1 MKIVFIIVAVIAVV
15 FTLIYVNHKIQLK
28 KEEKT
33 LRPLGQ
39 MVTIDGQDMCV
50 YTGGTGDVT
59 LVFLSGGGTCA
70 PILDFQSLDSL
81 LLDDYKVAVVE
92 RFGYGFSDV
101 TDKSRRIDSVLEDTR
116 QALKEAGCEA
126 PYVLCPHSMSGL
138 EALYWAQTYPDEVQ
152 AIIGLDMAV
161 PEYYADMKVNMP
173 MLKLTGAAARIGVT
187 RLIPG
192 VWEGDA
198 VKRGTLSE
206 KEKETY
212 KALFYRKT
220 ATVTM
225 LNEYQTVRENA
236 RMVEKRPIPK
246 IPMLLFVSDGTG
258 TGFDTDTWREIP
270 KKYLADAE
278 NGQIITLDCPHYVQD
293 YEYEKI
299 ADDMKEFLR
308 TEMQ

>member
-1 MKIVFIIVAVIAVV
+1 MKIVLIIMIVIVA
-15 FTLIYVNHKIQLK
+15 FLILVYVNHRVQSK
-28 KEEKT
+28 KEEKMLT
-33 LRPLGQ
+33 PMGQ
-39 MVTIDGQDMCV
+39 LVTVDGHDMCV
-50 YTGGTGDVT
+50 YSGGTGNVT

-70 PILDFQSLDSL
+70 PILDFQLLDSL

-101 TDKSRRIDSVLEDTR
+101 TDKSRRLDSVLEDTR

-173 MLKLTGAAARIGVT
+173 MLKLTGAAARIGLT

-198 VKRGTLSE
+198 VKRGTLSD

-212 KALFYRKT
+212 QALFYRKT

-225 LNEYQTVRENA
+225 LNEYQAVGENA
-236 RMVEKRPIPK
+236 RMVTERPIPQV
-246 IPMLLFVSDGTG
+246 PMLLFVSNGTG
-258 TGFDTDTWREIP
+258 TGFDTDTWRKIP
-270 KKYLADAE
+270 EKYLADAE
-278 NGQIITLDCPHYVQD
+278 DGQIITLDCPHYVQD

-299 ADDMKEFLR
+299 AGDIEEFLQAK
-308 TEMQ
+308 M

>member
-1 MKIVFIIVAVIAVV
+1 MKIVLIIIIVIVAFLLLV
-15 FTLIYVNHKIQLK
+15 YVNHRVQSK

-33 LRPLGQ
+33 LTPIGQ
-39 MVTIDGQDMCV
+39 MVTVDGHDMCV
-50 YTGGTGDVT
+50 YSGGTGDVT

-70 PILDFQSLDSL
+70 PILDFQSLDAL

-101 TDKSRRIDSVLEDTR
+101 TDKSRQLDSVLEDTR

-173 MLKLTGAAARIGVT
+173 MLKLTGAAARIGLT

-198 VKRGTLSE
+198 VKRGTLSD

-212 KALFYRKT
+212 QALFYRKT
-220 ATVTM
+220 ATETM
-225 LNEYQTVRENA
+225 LNEYQAVGENA
-236 RMVEKRPIPK
+236 RMVAERPIPQV
-246 IPMLLFVSDGTG
+246 PMLLFVSNGTG
-258 TGFDTDTWREIP
+258 TGFDTDTWRKIP
-270 KKYLADAE
+270 EKYLADAE
-278 NGQIITLDCPHYVQD
+278 DGQIITLDCPHYVQD

-299 ADDMKEFLR
+299 AGDIEEFLQAK
-308 TEMQ
+308 M

>member
-1 MKIVFIIVAVIAVV
+1 MKIVLIIMIVIVA
-15 FTLIYVNHKIQLK
+15 FLILVYVNHRVQSK

-33 LRPLGQ
+33 LTPMGQ
-39 MVTIDGQDMCV
+39 LVTVDGHDMCV
-50 YTGGTGDVT
+50 YSGGTGDVT

-70 PILDFQSLDSL
+70 PILNFQSLDSL
-81 LLDDYKVAVVE
+81 LLDNYKVAVVE

-101 TDKSRRIDSVLEDTR
+101 TDKSRRLDSVLEDTR

-161 PEYYADMKVNMP
+161 PEYYVDMKVNMP
-173 MLKLTGAAARIGVT
+173 MLKLTGAAARIGLT

-198 VKRGTLSE
+198 VKRGTLSD

-212 KALFYRKT
+212 QALFYRKT
-220 ATVTM
+220 ATETM
-225 LNEYQTVRENA
+225 LNEYQAVGENA
-236 RMVEKRPIPK
+236 RMVAERPTPQV
-246 IPMLLFVSDGTG
+246 PMLLFVSNGTG
-258 TGFDTDTWREIP
+258 TGFDTDTWRKIP
-270 KKYLADAE
+270 EKYLADAE
-278 NGQIITLDCPHYVQD
+278 DGQIITLDCPHYVQD

-299 ADDMKEFLR
+299 AGDIEEFLQAK
-308 TEMQ
+308 M

>member
-1 MKIVFIIVAVIAVV
+1 MKIVLIIMIVIVA
-15 FTLIYVNHKIQLK
+15 FLILVYVNHRVQSK

-33 LRPLGQ
+33 LTPMGQ
-39 MVTIDGQDMCV
+39 MVTVDGHDMCV
-50 YTGGTGDVT
+50 YSGGTGNVT

-101 TDKSRRIDSVLEDTR
+101 TDKSRRLDSVLEDTR

-138 EALYWAQTYPDEVQ
+138 EALYWVQTYPDEVQ

-173 MLKLTGAAARIGVT
+173 MLKLTGVAARIGLT

-198 VKRGTLSE
+198 VKRGTLSD

-212 KALFYRKT
+212 QALFYRKT
-220 ATVTM
+220 ATETM
-225 LNEYQTVRENA
+225 LNEYQAVGENA
-236 RMVEKRPIPK
+236 RMVAERPIPQ
-246 IPMLLFVSDGTG
+246 IPMLLFVSNGTG
-258 TGFDTDTWREIP
+258 TGFDTDTWRKIP
-270 KKYLADAE
+270 EKYLADAE
-278 NGQIITLDCPHYVQD
+278 DGQIITLDCPHYVQD

-299 ADDMKEFLR
+299 AGNIEEFLQAK
-308 TEMQ
+308 M

>member
-1 MKIVFIIVAVIAVV
+1 MKTVLIIMIVIVA
-15 FTLIYVNHKIQLK
+15 FLILVYVNHRVQSK

-33 LRPLGQ
+33 LTPMGQ
-39 MVTIDGQDMCV
+39 LVTVDGHDMCV
-50 YTGGTGDVT
+50 YSGGTGDVT

-81 LLDDYKVAVVE
+81 LLDNYKVAVVE

-101 TDKSRRIDSVLEDTR
+101 TDKSRRLDSVLEDTR

-161 PEYYADMKVNMP
+161 PEYYVDMKVNMP
-173 MLKLTGAAARIGVT
+173 MLKLTGAAARIGLT

-198 VKRGTLSE
+198 VKRGTLSD

-212 KALFYRKT
+212 QALFYRKT
-220 ATVTM
+220 ATETM
-225 LNEYQTVRENA
+225 LNEYQAVGENA
-236 RMVEKRPIPK
+236 RMVAERPTPQV
-246 IPMLLFVSDGTG
+246 PMLLFVSNGTG
-258 TGFDTDTWREIP
+258 TGFDTDTWRKIP
-270 KKYLADAE
+270 EKYLADAE
-278 NGQIITLDCPHYVQD
+278 DGQIITLDCPHYVQD

-299 ADDMKEFLR
+299 AGDIEEFLQAK
-308 TEMQ
+308 M

>member
-1 MKIVFIIVAVIAVV
+1 MKIVLIIMIVIVAFLVLV
-15 FTLIYVNHKIQLK
+15 YVNHRVQSK

-33 LRPLGQ
+33 LTPMGQ
-39 MVTIDGQDMCV
+39 LVTVDGHDMCV
-50 YTGGTGDVT
+50 YSGGTGDVT

-81 LLDDYKVAVVE
+81 LLDNYKVAVVE

-101 TDKSRRIDSVLEDTR
+101 TDKSRRLDSVLEDTR

-161 PEYYADMKVNMP
+161 PEYYVDMKVNMP
-173 MLKLTGAAARIGVT
+173 MLKLTGAAARIGLT

-198 VKRGTLSE
+198 VKRGTLSD

-212 KALFYRKT
+212 QALFYRKT
-220 ATVTM
+220 ATETM
-225 LNEYQTVRENA
+225 LNEYQAVGENA
-236 RMVEKRPIPK
+236 RMVAERPTPQV
-246 IPMLLFVSDGTG
+246 PMLLFVSNGTG
-258 TGFDTDTWREIP
+258 TGFDTDTWRKIP
-270 KKYLADAE
+270 EKYLADAE
-278 NGQIITLDCPHYVQD
+278 DGQIITLDCPHYVQD

-299 ADDMKEFLR
+299 AGDIEEFLQAK
-308 TEMQ
+308 M

>member
-1 MKIVFIIVAVIAVV
+1 MKIVLIIMIVIVA
-15 FTLIYVNHKIQLK
+15 FLILVYVNHRVQSK

-33 LRPLGQ
+33 LTPMGQ
-39 MVTIDGQDMCV
+39 MVTVDGHDMCV
-50 YTGGTGDVT
+50 YSGGTGNVT

-101 TDKSRRIDSVLEDTR
+101 TDKSRRLDSVLEDTR

-138 EALYWAQTYPDEVQ
+138 EALYWVQTYPDEVQ

-173 MLKLTGAAARIGVT
+173 MLKLTGVAARIGLT

-198 VKRGTLSE
+198 VKRGTLSD

-212 KALFYRKT
+212 QALFYRKT
-220 ATVTM
+220 ATETM
-225 LNEYQTVRENA
+225 LNEYQAVGENA
-236 RMVEKRPIPK
+236 RMVAERPIPQ
-246 IPMLLFVSDGTG
+246 IPMLLFVSNGTG
-258 TGFDTDTWREIP
+258 TGFDTDTWRKIP
-270 KKYLADAE
+270 EKYLADAE
-278 NGQIITLDCPHYVQD
+278 DGQIITLDCPHYVQD

-299 ADDMKEFLR
+299 AGNIEEFLR
-308 TEMQ
+308 AKM

>member
-1 MKIVFIIVAVIAVV
+1 MKIVLIIIIVIVAFLLLV
-15 FTLIYVNHKIQLK
+15 YVNHRVQSK

-33 LRPLGQ
+33 LTPMGQ
-39 MVTIDGQDMCV
+39 LVTVDGHDMCV
-50 YTGGTGDVT
+50 YSGGTGDVT

-81 LLDDYKVAVVE
+81 LLDNYKVAVVE

-101 TDKSRRIDSVLEDTR
+101 TDKSRRLDSVLEDTR

-161 PEYYADMKVNMP
+161 PEYYADMKVKMP
-173 MLKLTGAAARIGVT
+173 MLKLTGAAARIGLT

-198 VKRGTLSE
+198 VKRGTLSD

-212 KALFYRKT
+212 QALFYRKT
-220 ATVTM
+220 ATETM
-225 LNEYQTVRENA
+225 LNEYQAVGENA
-236 RMVEKRPIPK
+236 RMVAEHPIPQV
-246 IPMLLFVSDGTG
+246 PMLLFVSNGTG
-258 TGFDTDTWREIP
+258 TGFDTDTWRKIP
-270 KKYLADAE
+270 EKYLADAE
-278 NGQIITLDCPHYVQD
+278 DGQIITLDCPHYVQD

-299 ADDMKEFLR
+299 AGDIEEFLQAK
-308 TEMQ
+308 M

>member
-1 MKIVFIIVAVIAVV
+1 MKIVLIIMIVIVA
-15 FTLIYVNHKIQLK
+15 FLILVYVNHRVQSK

-33 LRPLGQ
+33 LTPMGQ
-39 MVTIDGQDMCV
+39 MVTVDGHDMCV
-50 YTGGTGDVT
+50 YSGGTGNVT

-101 TDKSRRIDSVLEDTR
+101 TDKSRHLDSVLEDTR

-138 EALYWAQTYPDEVQ
+138 EALYWVQTYPDEVQ

-173 MLKLTGAAARIGVT
+173 MLKLTGVAARIGLT

-198 VKRGTLSE
+198 VKRGTLSD

-212 KALFYRKT
+212 QALFYRKT
-220 ATVTM
+220 ATETM
-225 LNEYQTVRENA
+225 LNEYQAVGENA
-236 RMVEKRPIPK
+236 RMVAERPIPQ
-246 IPMLLFVSDGTG
+246 IPMLLFVSNGTG
-258 TGFDTDTWREIP
+258 TGFDTDTWRKIP
-270 KKYLADAE
+270 EKYLADAE
-278 NGQIITLDCPHYVQD
+278 DGQIITLDCPHYVQD

-299 ADDMKEFLR
+299 AGNIEEFLQAK
-308 TEMQ
+308 M

>member
-1 MKIVFIIVAVIAVV
+1 MKIVLIIMMVIVA
-15 FTLIYVNHKIQLK
+15 FLILVYVNHRVQSK

-33 LRPLGQ
+33 LTPMGQ
-39 MVTIDGQDMCV
+39 MVTVDGHDMCV
-50 YTGGTGDVT
+50 YSGGTGNVT

-101 TDKSRRIDSVLEDTR
+101 TDKSRRLDSVLEDTR

-138 EALYWAQTYPDEVQ
+138 EALYWVQTYPDEVQ

-173 MLKLTGAAARIGVT
+173 MLKLTGAAARIGLT

-198 VKRGTLSE
+198 VKRGTLSD

-212 KALFYRKT
+212 QALFYRKT
-220 ATVTM
+220 ATETM
-225 LNEYQTVRENA
+225 LNEYQAVGENA
-236 RMVEKRPIPK
+236 RMVAERPTPQV
-246 IPMLLFVSDGTG
+246 PMLLFVSNGTG
-258 TGFDTDTWREIP
+258 TGFDTDTWRKIP
-270 KKYLADAE
+270 EKYLADAE
-278 NGQIITLDCPHYVQD
+278 DGQIITLDCPHYVQD

-299 ADDMKEFLR
+299 AGDIEEFLQAK
-308 TEMQ
+308 M

>member
-1 MKIVFIIVAVIAVV
+1 MLPGILQPYLHRRI
-15 FTLIYVNHKIQLK
+15 
-28 KEEKT
+28 EEKT
-33 LRPLGQ
+33 LTPMGQ
-39 MVTIDGQDMCV
+39 MVIVDGHDMCV
-50 YTGGTGDVT
+50 YSGGTGNVT

-101 TDKSRRIDSVLEDTR
+101 TDKSRRLDSVLEDTR

-138 EALYWAQTYPDEVQ
+138 EALYWVQTYPDEVQ

-173 MLKLTGAAARIGVT
+173 MLKLTGTAARIGLT

-192 VWEGDA
+192 AWEGDA
-198 VKRGTLSE
+198 VKRGTLSD

-212 KALFYRKT
+212 QALFYRKT
-220 ATVTM
+220 ATETM
-225 LNEYQTVRENA
+225 LNEYQAVGENA
-236 RMVEKRPIPK
+236 RMVAERPTPQV
-246 IPMLLFVSDGTG
+246 PMLLFVSNGTG
-258 TGFDTDTWREIP
+258 TGFDTDTWRKIP
-270 KKYLADAE
+270 EKYLADAE
-278 NGQIITLDCPHYVQD
+278 DGQIITLDCLHYVQD

-299 ADDMKEFLR
+299 AGDIEEFLQAK
-308 TEMQ
+308 M

>member
-1 MKIVFIIVAVIAVV
+1 MKIVLIIMMVIVA
-15 FTLIYVNHKIQLK
+15 FLILVYVNHRVQSK

-33 LRPLGQ
+33 LTPMGQ
-39 MVTIDGQDMCV
+39 MVTVDGHDMCV
-50 YTGGTGDVT
+50 YSGGTGNVT

-101 TDKSRRIDSVLEDTR
+101 TDKSRRLDSVLEDTR

-138 EALYWAQTYPDEVQ
+138 EALYWVQTYPDEVQ

-173 MLKLTGAAARIGVT
+173 MLKLTGVAARIGLT

-198 VKRGTLSE
+198 VKRGTLSD

-212 KALFYRKT
+212 QALFYRKT
-220 ATVTM
+220 ATETM
-225 LNEYQTVRENA
+225 LNEYQAVGENA
-236 RMVEKRPIPK
+236 RMVAERPTPQV
-246 IPMLLFVSDGTG
+246 PMLLFVSNGTG
-258 TGFDTDTWREIP
+258 TGFDTDTWRKIP
-270 KKYLADAE
+270 EKYLADAE
-278 NGQIITLDCPHYVQD
+278 DGQIITLDCPHYVQD

-299 ADDMKEFLR
+299 AGDIEEFLQAK
-308 TEMQ
+308 M

>member
-1 MKIVFIIVAVIAVV
+1 
-15 FTLIYVNHKIQLK
+15 
-28 KEEKT
+28 
-33 LRPLGQ
+33 
-39 MVTIDGQDMCV
+39 MCV
-50 YTGGTGDVT
+50 YSGGTGNVT

-101 TDKSRRIDSVLEDTR
+101 TDKSRRLDSVLEDTR

-126 PYVLCPHSMSGL
+126 PYMLCPHSMSGL
-138 EALYWAQTYPDEVQ
+138 EALYWVQTYPDEMQ

-173 MLKLTGAAARIGVT
+173 MLKLTGVAARIGLT

-192 VWEGDA
+192 VWEGEA
-198 VKRGTLSE
+198 VKRGTLSD

-212 KALFYRKT
+212 QALFYRKT
-220 ATVTM
+220 ATETM
-225 LNEYQTVRENA
+225 LNEYQAVGENA
-236 RMVEKRPIPK
+236 RMVAERPIPQ
-246 IPMLLFVSDGTG
+246 IPMLLFVSNGTG
-258 TGFDTDTWREIP
+258 TGFDTDTWRKIP
-270 KKYLADAE
+270 EKYLADAE
-278 NGQIITLDCPHYVQD
+278 DGQIITLDCPHYVQD

-299 ADDMKEFLR
+299 AGDIEEFLR
-308 TEMQ
+308 AKM

>member
-1 MKIVFIIVAVIAVV
+1 MKIVLIIMIVIVAFLVLV
-15 FTLIYVNHKIQLK
+15 YVNHRVQSK

-33 LRPLGQ
+33 LTPMGQ
-39 MVTIDGQDMCV
+39 LVTVDGHDMCV
-50 YTGGTGDVT
+50 YSGGTGDVT

-81 LLDDYKVAVVE
+81 LLDNYKVAVVE

-101 TDKSRRIDSVLEDTR
+101 TDKSRRLDSVLEDTR

-161 PEYYADMKVNMP
+161 PEYYVDMKVNMP
-173 MLKLTGAAARIGVT
+173 MLKLTGAAARIGLT

-198 VKRGTLSE
+198 VKRGTLSD

-212 KALFYRKT
+212 QALFYRKT
-220 ATVTM
+220 ATETM
-225 LNEYQTVRENA
+225 LNEYQAVGENA
-236 RMVEKRPIPK
+236 CMVAERPTPQV
-246 IPMLLFVSDGTG
+246 PMLLFVSNGTG
-258 TGFDTDTWREIP
+258 TGFDTDTWRKIP
-270 KKYLADAE
+270 EKYLADAE
-278 NGQIITLDCPHYVQD
+278 DGQIITLDCPHYVQD

-299 ADDMKEFLR
+299 AGDIEEFLQAK
-308 TEMQ
+308 M

>member
-1 MKIVFIIVAVIAVV
+1 MKIVLIIMIVIVA
-15 FTLIYVNHKIQLK
+15 FLILVYVNHRVQSK

-33 LRPLGQ
+33 LTPMGQ
-39 MVTIDGQDMCV
+39 MVIVDGHDMCV
-50 YTGGTGDVT
+50 YSGGTGNVT

-70 PILDFQSLDSL
+70 PILDFQSLDSM

-101 TDKSRRIDSVLEDTR
+101 TDKSRRLDPVLEDTR

-138 EALYWAQTYPDEVQ
+138 EALYWVQTYPDEVQ

-173 MLKLTGAAARIGVT
+173 MLKLTGVAARIGLT

-198 VKRGTLSE
+198 VKRGTLSD

-212 KALFYRKT
+212 QALFYRKT
-220 ATVTM
+220 ATETM
-225 LNEYQTVRENA
+225 LNEYQAVGENA
-236 RMVEKRPIPK
+236 RMVAERPIPQ
-246 IPMLLFVSDGTG
+246 IPILLFVSNGTG
-258 TGFDTDTWREIP
+258 TGFDTDTWRKIP
-270 KKYLADAE
+270 EKYLADAE
-278 NGQIITLDCPHYVQD
+278 DGQIITLDCPHYVQD

-299 ADDMKEFLR
+299 AGDIEEFLQAK
-308 TEMQ
+308 M

>member
-1 MKIVFIIVAVIAVV
+1 MKIVLIIMIVIVA
-15 FTLIYVNHKIQLK
+15 FLILVYVNHRVQSK

-33 LRPLGQ
+33 LTPMGQ
-39 MVTIDGQDMCV
+39 LVTVDGHDMCV
-50 YTGGTGDVT
+50 YSGGTGDVT

-81 LLDDYKVAVVE
+81 LLDNYKVAVVE

-101 TDKSRRIDSVLEDTR
+101 TDKSRRLDSVLEDTR

-161 PEYYADMKVNMP
+161 PEYYVDMKVNMP
-173 MLKLTGAAARIGVT
+173 MLKLTGAAARIGLT

-198 VKRGTLSE
+198 VKRGTLSD

-212 KALFYRKT
+212 QALFYRKT
-220 ATVTM
+220 ATETM
-225 LNEYQTVRENA
+225 LNEYQAVGENA
-236 RMVEKRPIPK
+236 RMVAERPTPQV
-246 IPMLLFVSDGTG
+246 PMLLFVSNGTG
-258 TGFDTDTWREIP
+258 TGFDTDTWRKIP
-270 KKYLADAE
+270 EKYLADAE
-278 NGQIITLDCPHYVQD
+278 DGQIITLDCPHYVQD

-299 ADDMKEFLR
+299 AGDIEEFLQAK
-308 TEMQ
+308 M

>member
-1 MKIVFIIVAVIAVV
+1 MKIVLIIMIVIVA
-15 FTLIYVNHKIQLK
+15 FLILVYVNHRVQSK
-28 KEEKT
+28 KEKKT
-33 LRPLGQ
+33 LTPMGQ
-39 MVTIDGQDMCV
+39 MVTVDGHDMCV
-50 YTGGTGDVT
+50 YSGGTGNVT

-101 TDKSRRIDSVLEDTR
+101 TDKSRRLDSVLEDTR

-138 EALYWAQTYPDEVQ
+138 EALYWVQTYPDEVQ

-173 MLKLTGAAARIGVT
+173 MLKLTGVAARIGLT

-198 VKRGTLSE
+198 VKRGTLSD

-212 KALFYRKT
+212 QALFYRKT
-220 ATVTM
+220 ATETM
-225 LNEYQTVRENA
+225 LNEYQAVGENA
-236 RMVEKRPIPK
+236 RMVAERPIPQ
-246 IPMLLFVSDGTG
+246 IPILLFVSNGTG
-258 TGFDTDTWREIP
+258 TGFDTDTWRKIP
-270 KKYLADAE
+270 EKYLADAE
-278 NGQIITLDCPHYVQD
+278 DGQIITLDCPHYVQD

-299 ADDMKEFLR
+299 AGNIEEFLQAK
-308 TEMQ
+308 M

>member
-1 MKIVFIIVAVIAVV
+1 MKIVLIIMIVIVAFLLLV
-15 FTLIYVNHKIQLK
+15 YVNHRVQSK
-28 KEEKT
+28 KEEKALT
-33 LRPLGQ
+33 PMGQ
-39 MVTIDGQDMCV
+39 LVTVDGHDMCV
-50 YTGGTGDVT
+50 YSGGTGDVT

-101 TDKSRRIDSVLEDTR
+101 TDKSRRLDSVLEDTR

-173 MLKLTGAAARIGVT
+173 MLKLTGAAARIGLT

-198 VKRGTLSE
+198 VKRGTLSD

-212 KALFYRKT
+212 QALFYRKT
-220 ATVTM
+220 ATETM
-225 LNEYQTVRENA
+225 LNEYQTVGENA
-236 RMVEKRPIPK
+236 RMVAERPIPQV
-246 IPMLLFVSDGTG
+246 PMLLFVSNGTG
-258 TGFDTDTWREIP
+258 TGFDTDTWRKIP
-270 KKYLADAE
+270 EKYLADAE
-278 NGQIITLDCPHYVQD
+278 DGQIITLDCPHYIQD

-299 ADDMKEFLR
+299 AGDIEEFLQAK
-308 TEMQ
+308 M

>member
-1 MKIVFIIVAVIAVV
+1 MKIVLIIMIVIVA
-15 FTLIYVNHKIQLK
+15 FLILVYVNHRVQSK

-33 LRPLGQ
+33 LTPMGQ
-39 MVTIDGQDMCV
+39 MVTVDGHDMCV
-50 YTGGTGDVT
+50 YSGGTGNVT

-70 PILDFQSLDSL
+70 PILDFQSLHSL

-101 TDKSRRIDSVLEDTR
+101 TDKSRRLDSVLEDTR

-138 EALYWAQTYPDEVQ
+138 EALYWVQTYPDEVQ

-173 MLKLTGAAARIGVT
+173 MLKLTGVAARIGLT

-198 VKRGTLSE
+198 VKRGTLSD

-212 KALFYRKT
+212 QALFYRKT
-220 ATVTM
+220 ATETM
-225 LNEYQTVRENA
+225 LNEYQAVGENA
-236 RMVEKRPIPK
+236 RMVAERPIPQ
-246 IPMLLFVSDGTG
+246 IPMLLFVSNGTG
-258 TGFDTDTWREIP
+258 TGFDTDTWRKIP
-270 KKYLADAE
+270 EKYLADAE
-278 NGQIITLDCPHYVQD
+278 DGQIITLDCPHYVQD

-299 ADDMKEFLR
+299 AGNIEEFLR
-308 TEMQ
+308 AKM

>member
-1 MKIVFIIVAVIAVV
+1 M
-15 FTLIYVNHKIQLK
+15 
-28 KEEKT
+28 
-33 LRPLGQ
+33 GQ
-39 MVTIDGQDMCV
+39 MVIVDGHDMCV
-50 YTGGTGDVT
+50 YSGGTGNVT

-101 TDKSRRIDSVLEDTR
+101 TDKSRRLDSVLEDTR

-138 EALYWAQTYPDEVQ
+138 EALYWVQTYPDEVQ

-173 MLKLTGAAARIGVT
+173 MLKLTGTAARIGLT

-192 VWEGDA
+192 AWEGDA
-198 VKRGTLSE
+198 VKRGTLSD

-212 KALFYRKT
+212 QALFYRKT
-220 ATVTM
+220 ATETM
-225 LNEYQTVRENA
+225 LNEYQAVGENA
-236 RMVEKRPIPK
+236 RMVAERPTPQV
-246 IPMLLFVSDGTG
+246 PMLLFVSNGTG
-258 TGFDTDTWREIP
+258 TGFDTDTWRKIP
-270 KKYLADAE
+270 EKYLADAE
-278 NGQIITLDCPHYVQD
+278 DGQIITLDCLHYVQD

-299 ADDMKEFLR
+299 AGDIEEFLQAK
-308 TEMQ
+308 M

>member
-1 MKIVFIIVAVIAVV
+1 MKTVLIIMIVIVA
-15 FTLIYVNHKIQLK
+15 FLILVYVNHRVQSK

-33 LRPLGQ
+33 LTPMGQ
-39 MVTIDGQDMCV
+39 LVTVDGHDMCV
-50 YTGGTGDVT
+50 YSGGTGDVT

-81 LLDDYKVAVVE
+81 LLDNYKVAVVE

-101 TDKSRRIDSVLEDTR
+101 TDKSRRLDSVLEDTR

-161 PEYYADMKVNMP
+161 PEYYGDMKVNMP
-173 MLKLTGAAARIGVT
+173 MLKLTGAAARIGLT

-198 VKRGTLSE
+198 VKRGTLSD

-212 KALFYRKT
+212 QALFYRKT
-220 ATVTM
+220 ATETM
-225 LNEYQTVRENA
+225 LNEYQAVGENA
-236 RMVEKRPIPK
+236 RMVAERPTPQV
-246 IPMLLFVSDGTG
+246 PMLLFVSNGTG
-258 TGFDTDTWREIP
+258 TGFDTDTWRKIP
-270 KKYLADAE
+270 EKYLADAE
-278 NGQIITLDCPHYVQD
+278 DGQIITLDCPHYVQD
-293 YEYEKI
+293 YENEKI
-299 ADDMKEFLR
+299 AGDIEEFLQAK
-308 TEMQ
+308 M

>member
-1 MKIVFIIVAVIAVV
+1 MKIVLIIMIVIVA
-15 FTLIYVNHKIQLK
+15 FLILVYVNHRVQSK

-33 LRPLGQ
+33 LTPMGQ
-39 MVTIDGQDMCV
+39 LVTVDGHDMCV
-50 YTGGTGDVT
+50 YSGGTGNVT

-81 LLDDYKVAVVE
+81 LLDNYKVAVVE

-101 TDKSRRIDSVLEDTR
+101 TDKSRRLDSVLEDTR

-161 PEYYADMKVNMP
+161 PEYYVDMKVNMP
-173 MLKLTGAAARIGVT
+173 MLKLTGAAARIGLT

-198 VKRGTLSE
+198 VKRGTLSD

-212 KALFYRKT
+212 QALFYRKT
-220 ATVTM
+220 ATETM
-225 LNEYQTVRENA
+225 LNEYQAVGENA
-236 RMVEKRPIPK
+236 RMVAERPTPQV
-246 IPMLLFVSDGTG
+246 PMLLFVSNGTG
-258 TGFDTDTWREIP
+258 TGFDTDTWRKIP
-270 KKYLADAE
+270 EKYLADAE
-278 NGQIITLDCPHYVQD
+278 DGQIITLDCPHYVQD

-299 ADDMKEFLR
+299 AGDIEEFLQAK
-308 TEMQ
+308 M

>member
-1 MKIVFIIVAVIAVV
+1 M
-15 FTLIYVNHKIQLK
+15 
-28 KEEKT
+28 
-33 LRPLGQ
+33 GQ
-39 MVTIDGQDMCV
+39 MVIVDGHDMCV
-50 YTGGTGDVT
+50 YSGGTGNVT

-101 TDKSRRIDSVLEDTR
+101 TDKSRRLDSVLEDTR

-138 EALYWAQTYPDEVQ
+138 EALYWVQTCPDEVQ

-173 MLKLTGAAARIGVT
+173 MLKLTGVAARIGLT

-198 VKRGTLSE
+198 VKRGTLSD

-212 KALFYRKT
+212 QALFYRKT
-220 ATVTM
+220 ATETM
-225 LNEYQTVRENA
+225 LNEYQAVGENA
-236 RMVEKRPIPK
+236 RMVAERPIPQ
-246 IPMLLFVSDGTG
+246 IPMLLFVSNGTG
-258 TGFDTDTWREIP
+258 TGFDTDTWRKIP
-270 KKYLADAE
+270 EKYLADAE
-278 NGQIITLDCPHYVQD
+278 DGQIITLDCPHYVQD
-293 YEYEKI
+293 Y
-299 ADDMKEFLR
+299 DMKRSRGISKNFCGRKCEKQLKKMPE
-308 TEMQ
+308 T

>member
-1 MKIVFIIVAVIAVV
+1 MKIVLIIMIVIVA
-15 FTLIYVNHKIQLK
+15 FLILVYVNHRVQSK

-33 LRPLGQ
+33 LMPMGQ
-39 MVTIDGQDMCV
+39 MVTVDGHDMCV
-50 YTGGTGDVT
+50 YSGGTGNVT

-101 TDKSRRIDSVLEDTR
+101 TDKSRRLDSVLEDTR

-138 EALYWAQTYPDEVQ
+138 EALYWVQTYPDEVQ

-173 MLKLTGAAARIGVT
+173 MLKLTGVAARIGLT

-198 VKRGTLSE
+198 VKRGTLSD

-212 KALFYRKT
+212 QALFYRKT
-220 ATVTM
+220 ATETM
-225 LNEYQTVRENA
+225 LNEYQAVGENA
-236 RMVEKRPIPK
+236 RMVAERPIPQ
-246 IPMLLFVSDGTG
+246 IPMLLFVSNGTG
-258 TGFDTDTWREIP
+258 TGFDTDTWRKIP
-270 KKYLADAE
+270 EKYLADAE
-278 NGQIITLDCPHYVQD
+278 DGQIITLDCPHYVQD

-299 ADDMKEFLR
+299 AGNIEEFLQAK
-308 TEMQ
+308 M

>member
-1 MKIVFIIVAVIAVV
+1 MKIVLIIMIVIVA
-15 FTLIYVNHKIQLK
+15 FLILVYVNHRVQSK

-33 LRPLGQ
+33 LTPMGQ
-39 MVTIDGQDMCV
+39 LVTVDGHDMCV
-50 YTGGTGDVT
+50 YSGGTGDVT

-101 TDKSRRIDSVLEDTR
+101 TDKSRRLDSVLEDTR

-161 PEYYADMKVNMP
+161 PEYYVDMKVNMP
-173 MLKLTGAAARIGVT
+173 MLKLTGAAARIGLT

-198 VKRGTLSE
+198 VKRGTLSD

-212 KALFYRKT
+212 QALFYRKT
-220 ATVTM
+220 ATETM
-225 LNEYQTVRENA
+225 LNEYQAVGENA
-236 RMVEKRPIPK
+236 RMVAERPTPQV
-246 IPMLLFVSDGTG
+246 PMLLFVSNGTG
-258 TGFDTDTWREIP
+258 TGFDTDTWRKIP
-270 KKYLADAE
+270 EKYLADAE
-278 NGQIITLDCPHYVQD
+278 DGQIITLDCPHYVQD

-299 ADDMKEFLR
+299 AGDIEEFLQAK
-308 TEMQ
+308 M

>member
-1 MKIVFIIVAVIAVV
+1 MKIVLIIMIVIVA
-15 FTLIYVNHKIQLK
+15 FLILVYVNHRVQSK
-28 KEEKT
+28 KEKKT
-33 LRPLGQ
+33 LTPMGQ
-39 MVTIDGQDMCV
+39 MVTVDGHDMCV
-50 YTGGTGDVT
+50 YSGGTGNVT

-101 TDKSRRIDSVLEDTR
+101 TDKSRRLDSVLEDTR

-138 EALYWAQTYPDEVQ
+138 EALYWVQTYPDEVQ

-173 MLKLTGAAARIGVT
+173 MLKLTGVAARIGLT

-198 VKRGTLSE
+198 VKRGTLSD

-212 KALFYRKT
+212 QALFYRKT
-220 ATVTM
+220 ATETM
-225 LNEYQTVRENA
+225 LNEYQAVGENA
-236 RMVEKRPIPK
+236 RMVAERPIPQ
-246 IPMLLFVSDGTG
+246 IPMLLFVSNGTG
-258 TGFDTDTWREIP
+258 TGFDTDTWRKIP
-270 KKYLADAE
+270 EKYLADAE
-278 NGQIITLDCPHYVQD
+278 DGQIITLDCPHYVQD

-299 ADDMKEFLR
+299 AGDIEEFLQAK
-308 TEMQ
+308 M

>member
-1 MKIVFIIVAVIAVV
+1 MKIVLIIMIVIVA
-15 FTLIYVNHKIQLK
+15 FLILVYVNHRVQSK

-33 LRPLGQ
+33 LTPMGQ
-39 MVTIDGQDMCV
+39 MVIVDGHDMCV
-50 YTGGTGDVT
+50 YSGGTGNVT

-92 RFGYGFSDV
+92 RFGYGFSDG
-101 TDKSRRIDSVLEDTR
+101 TDKSRRLDSVLEDTR

-138 EALYWAQTYPDEVQ
+138 EALYWVQTYPDEVQ

-173 MLKLTGAAARIGVT
+173 MLKLTGVAARIGLT

-198 VKRGTLSE
+198 VKRGTLSD

-212 KALFYRKT
+212 QALFYRKT
-220 ATVTM
+220 ATETM
-225 LNEYQTVRENA
+225 LNEYQAVGENA
-236 RMVEKRPIPK
+236 RMVAERPIPQ
-246 IPMLLFVSDGTG
+246 IPILLFVSNGTG
-258 TGFDTDTWREIP
+258 TGFDTDTWRKIP
-270 KKYLADAE
+270 EKYLADAE
-278 NGQIITLDCPHYVQD
+278 DGQIITLDCPHYVQD

-299 ADDMKEFLR
+299 AGDIEEFLQAK
-308 TEMQ
+308 M

>member
-1 MKIVFIIVAVIAVV
+1 MKIVLIIMMVIVA
-15 FTLIYVNHKIQLK
+15 FLILVYVNHRVQSK

-33 LRPLGQ
+33 LTPMGQ
-39 MVTIDGQDMCV
+39 LVTVDGHDMCV
-50 YTGGTGDVT
+50 YSGGTGDVT

-101 TDKSRRIDSVLEDTR
+101 TDKSRRLDSVLEDTR

-161 PEYYADMKVNMP
+161 PEYYVDMKVNMP
-173 MLKLTGAAARIGVT
+173 MLKLTGAAARTGLT

-198 VKRGTLSE
+198 VKRGTLSD

-212 KALFYRKT
+212 QALFYRKT
-220 ATVTM
+220 ATETM
-225 LNEYQTVRENA
+225 LNEYQAVGENA
-236 RMVEKRPIPK
+236 RMVAERPTPQV
-246 IPMLLFVSDGTG
+246 PMLLFVSNGTG
-258 TGFDTDTWREIP
+258 TGFDTDTWRKIP
-270 KKYLADAE
+270 EKYLADAE
-278 NGQIITLDCPHYVQD
+278 DGQIITLDCPHYVQD

-299 ADDMKEFLR
+299 AGDIEEFLQAK
-308 TEMQ
+308 M

>member
-1 MKIVFIIVAVIAVV
+1 MKTVLIIMIVIVA
-15 FTLIYVNHKIQLK
+15 FLILVYVNHRVQSK

-33 LRPLGQ
+33 LTPMGQ
-39 MVTIDGQDMCV
+39 LVTVDGPDMCV
-50 YTGGTGDVT
+50 YSGGTGDVT

-81 LLDDYKVAVVE
+81 LLDNYKVAVVE

-101 TDKSRRIDSVLEDTR
+101 TDKSRRLDSVLEDTR

-161 PEYYADMKVNMP
+161 PEYYVDMKVNMP
-173 MLKLTGAAARIGVT
+173 MLKLTGAAARIGLT

-198 VKRGTLSE
+198 VKRGTLSD

-212 KALFYRKT
+212 QALFYRKT
-220 ATVTM
+220 ATETM
-225 LNEYQTVRENA
+225 LNEYQAVGENA
-236 RMVEKRPIPK
+236 RMVAERPTPQV
-246 IPMLLFVSDGTG
+246 PMLLFVSNGTG
-258 TGFDTDTWREIP
+258 TGFDTDTWRKIP
-270 KKYLADAE
+270 EKYLADAE
-278 NGQIITLDCPHYVQD
+278 DGQIITLDCPHYVQD

-299 ADDMKEFLR
+299 AGDIEEFLQAK
-308 TEMQ
+308 M

>member
-1 MKIVFIIVAVIAVV
+1 MKIVLIIMIVLVA
-15 FTLIYVNHKIQLK
+15 FLILVYVNHRVQSK

-33 LRPLGQ
+33 LTPMGQ
-39 MVTIDGQDMCV
+39 MVTVDGHDMCV
-50 YTGGTGDVT
+50 YSGGTGDVT

-101 TDKSRRIDSVLEDTR
+101 TDKSRRLDSVLEDTR

-173 MLKLTGAAARIGVT
+173 MLKLTGAAARIGLT

-198 VKRGTLSE
+198 VKRGTLSD
-206 KEKETY
+206 KEKEMY
-212 KALFYRKT
+212 QALFYRKT
-220 ATVTM
+220 ATETM
-225 LNEYQTVRENA
+225 LNEYQAVGENA
-236 RMVEKRPIPK
+236 RMVAERPIPQVP
-246 IPMLLFVSDGTG
+246 ILLFVSNGTG
-258 TGFDTDTWREIP
+258 TGFDTDTWRKIP
-270 KKYLADAE
+270 EKYLADAE
-278 NGQIITLDCPHYVQD
+278 DGQIITLDCPHYVQD

-299 ADDMKEFLR
+299 AGDIEEFLQAKIR
-308 TEMQ
+308 

>member
-1 MKIVFIIVAVIAVV
+1 MKIVLIIMIVIVA
-15 FTLIYVNHKIQLK
+15 FLILVYVNHRVQSK

-33 LRPLGQ
+33 LTPIGQ
-39 MVTIDGQDMCV
+39 MVTVDGHDMCV
-50 YTGGTGDVT
+50 YSGGTGDVT

-81 LLDDYKVAVVE
+81 LLDNYKVAVVE

-101 TDKSRRIDSVLEDTR
+101 TDKSRRLDSVLEDTR

-161 PEYYADMKVNMP
+161 PEYYVDMKVNMP
-173 MLKLTGAAARIGVT
+173 MLKLTGAAARIGLT

-198 VKRGTLSE
+198 VKRGTLSD

-212 KALFYRKT
+212 QALFYRKT
-220 ATVTM
+220 ATETM
-225 LNEYQTVRENA
+225 LNEYQAVGENA
-236 RMVEKRPIPK
+236 RMVAERPTPQV
-246 IPMLLFVSDGTG
+246 PMLLFVSNGTG
-258 TGFDTDTWREIP
+258 TGFDTDTWRKIP
-270 KKYLADAE
+270 EKYLADAE
-278 NGQIITLDCPHYVQD
+278 DGQIITLDCPHYVQD

-299 ADDMKEFLR
+299 AGDIEEFLQAK
-308 TEMQ
+308 M

>member
-1 MKIVFIIVAVIAVV
+1 MKIVLIIMIVIVA
-15 FTLIYVNHKIQLK
+15 FLILVYVNYRVQSK

-33 LRPLGQ
+33 LTPMGQ
-39 MVTIDGQDMCV
+39 LVTVDGHDMCV
-50 YTGGTGDVT
+50 YSGGTGNVT

-81 LLDDYKVAVVE
+81 LLDNYKVAVVE

-101 TDKSRRIDSVLEDTR
+101 TDKSRRLDSVLEDTR

-161 PEYYADMKVNMP
+161 PEYYVDMKVNMP
-173 MLKLTGAAARIGVT
+173 MLKLTGAAARIGLT

-198 VKRGTLSE
+198 VKRGTLSD

-212 KALFYRKT
+212 QALFYRKT
-220 ATVTM
+220 ATETM
-225 LNEYQTVRENA
+225 LNEYQAVGENA
-236 RMVEKRPIPK
+236 RMVAERPTPQV
-246 IPMLLFVSDGTG
+246 PMLLFVSNGTG
-258 TGFDTDTWREIP
+258 TGFDTDTWRKIP
-270 KKYLADAE
+270 EKYLADAE
-278 NGQIITLDCPHYVQD
+278 DGQIITLDCPHYVQD

-299 ADDMKEFLR
+299 AGDIEEFLQAK
-308 TEMQ
+308 M

>member
-1 MKIVFIIVAVIAVV
+1 MKIVLIIMIVIVA
-15 FTLIYVNHKIQLK
+15 FLILVYVNHRVQSK
-28 KEEKT
+28 KEEKALT
-33 LRPLGQ
+33 PTGQ
-39 MVTIDGQDMCV
+39 LVTVDGHDMCV
-50 YTGGTGDVT
+50 YSGGTGDVT

-101 TDKSRRIDSVLEDTR
+101 TDQSRRLDSVLEDTR

-138 EALYWAQTYPDEVQ
+138 EVLYWAQTYPDEVQ

-173 MLKLTGAAARIGVT
+173 MLKLTGAAARIGLT

-198 VKRGTLSE
+198 VKRGTLSD

-212 KALFYRKT
+212 QALFYRKT

-225 LNEYQTVRENA
+225 LNEYQAVGENA
-236 RMVEKRPIPK
+236 RMVAERPIPQV
-246 IPMLLFVSDGTG
+246 PMLLFVSNGAG
-258 TGFDTDTWREIP
+258 TGFDTDTWRKIP
-270 KKYLADAE
+270 EKYLADAE
-278 NGQIITLDCPHYVQD
+278 DGQIITLDCPHYVQD

-299 ADDMKEFLR
+299 AGDIEEFLQAK
-308 TEMQ
+308 M

>member
-1 MKIVFIIVAVIAVV
+1 MKIVLIIMIVLVA
-15 FTLIYVNHKIQLK
+15 FLILVYVNHRIQSK

-33 LRPLGQ
+33 LTPMGQ
-39 MVTIDGQDMCV
+39 MVTVDGHDMCV
-50 YTGGTGDVT
+50 YSGGTGDVT
-59 LVFLSGGGTCA
+59 LVFLSGGGTWA

-101 TDKSRRIDSVLEDTR
+101 TDKSRRLDSVLEDTR

-173 MLKLTGAAARIGVT
+173 MLKLTGAAARIGLT

-198 VKRGTLSE
+198 VKRGTLSD
-206 KEKETY
+206 KEKEMY
-212 KALFYRKT
+212 QALFYRKT
-220 ATVTM
+220 ATETM
-225 LNEYQTVRENA
+225 LNEYQAVGENA
-236 RMVEKRPIPK
+236 RMVAERPIPQVP
-246 IPMLLFVSDGTG
+246 ILLFVSNGTG
-258 TGFDTDTWREIP
+258 TGFDTDTWRKIP
-270 KKYLADAE
+270 EKYLADAE
-278 NGQIITLDCPHYVQD
+278 DGQIITLDCPHYVQD

-299 ADDMKEFLR
+299 AGDIEEFLQSKIR
-308 TEMQ
+308 

>member
-1 MKIVFIIVAVIAVV
+1 MKIVLIIMIVIVA
-15 FTLIYVNHKIQLK
+15 FLILVYVNHRVQSK

-33 LRPLGQ
+33 LTPMGQ
-39 MVTIDGQDMCV
+39 MVTVDGHDMCV
-50 YTGGTGDVT
+50 YSGGTGNVT

-101 TDKSRRIDSVLEDTR
+101 TDKSRRLDSVLEDTR

-138 EALYWAQTYPDEVQ
+138 EALYWVQTYPDEVQ

-173 MLKLTGAAARIGVT
+173 MLKLTGVAARIGLT

-198 VKRGTLSE
+198 VKRGTLSD

-212 KALFYRKT
+212 QALFYRKT
-220 ATVTM
+220 ATETM
-225 LNEYQTVRENA
+225 LNEYQAVGENA
-236 RMVEKRPIPK
+236 RMVAERPIPQ
-246 IPMLLFVSDGTG
+246 IPMLLFVSNGTG
-258 TGFDTDTWREIP
+258 TGFDTDTWRKIP
-270 KKYLADAE
+270 EKYLADAE
-278 NGQIITLDCPHYVQD
+278 DGQIITLDCPHYVQD

-299 ADDMKEFLR
+299 AGDIEEFLQAK
-308 TEMQ
+308 M

>member
-1 MKIVFIIVAVIAVV
+1 MKIVLIIMIVIVA
-15 FTLIYVNHKIQLK
+15 FLILVYVNHRVQSK

-33 LRPLGQ
+33 LTPMGQ
-39 MVTIDGQDMCV
+39 LVTVDGHDMCV
-50 YTGGTGDVT
+50 YSGGTGDVT

-81 LLDDYKVAVVE
+81 LLDNYKVAVVE

-101 TDKSRRIDSVLEDTR
+101 TDKSRRLDSVLEDTR

-138 EALYWAQTYPDEVQ
+138 EALYWVQTYPDEVQ

-173 MLKLTGAAARIGVT
+173 MLKLTGVAARIGLT

-198 VKRGTLSE
+198 VKRGTLSD

-212 KALFYRKT
+212 QALFYRKT
-220 ATVTM
+220 ATETM
-225 LNEYQTVRENA
+225 LNEYQAVGENA
-236 RMVEKRPIPK
+236 RMVAERPIPQ
-246 IPMLLFVSDGTG
+246 IPMLLFVSNGTG
-258 TGFDTDTWREIP
+258 TGFDTDTWRKIP
-270 KKYLADAE
+270 EKYLADAE
-278 NGQIITLDCPHYVQD
+278 DGQIITLDCPHYVQD

-299 ADDMKEFLR
+299 AGNIEEFLQAK
-308 TEMQ
+308 M